1 MKNYFLISLVSFF
14 ILTNC
19 SISDDSNNTPPKVIK
34 IYWNLVNVSGGI
46 VGVDDDFQTG
56 TIIWTFNDETE
67 TLNVVNDNTDD
78 TKQDGLATG
87 DYTYS
92 VVNIEENSFLIV
104 DSNELGSLTLN
115 TSQLII
121 NENETSEGSTAD
133 GFIYTFSKTTIT
145 Q

>member
-121 NENETSEGSTAD
+121 NENETSEGSAAD